1 VPNYGGS
8 SDWRIPALY
17 NYKGEPTSADSKIG
31 WLREALGE
39 AENYQRTQRSYIDMD
54 RALDVIAGVS
64 AADTRQARSLS
75 GVRVNRAK
83 RNVRELVATLSNLR
97 PLWGYKNDN
106 HKYDKQ
112 CLILNKMVNAWWLN
126 TFADRAIRKALQ
138 YAFVMGS
145 GFVSP
150 IWRKD
155 FWASGLGDI
164 HLNVYSPR
172 DVLFIQMPADH
183 NFQGAYAVS
192 IRVRTPIHIAHLIWP
207 EQADRLKPTYMASGS
222 LKRGM
227 GRVSGFVTPIL
238 RRFGLGNARKE
249 EDDTPFPMVDIYHTY
264 IMDASINM
272 GPNELVMG
280 DPDTNWSYKVP
291 VFGSDIPSGL
301 RDEKGNKLSRK
312 AGRSDAML
320 FPNRRLFIASPD
332 NNVELSDGPSPW
344 WIKGV
349 PLVQFNIDDWPWE
362 VNGYSA
368 MRDMA
373 PIQASNNGLMRAIDD
388 AANARLRPNVFYDM
402 DVLAKTLMDDFDFR
416 QGGQSIPVKM
426 QMIETP
432 IKTVLDPRHYEVPAY
447 IPDWI
452 KQQEIRMDHVAGVPD
467 LSALARAKQIPTSE
481 TFDKVMELA
490 GPLVTD
496 MGRNMESSL
505 SQLGQMWSALFF
517 QLMALTPRT
526 VQVLGEDGVTEESFD
541 YEPGNMLPSHLPG
554 EDPNVQSPTPV
565 LDRAK
570 WFMQNFIF
578 HVTPGTL
585 HQVTQM
591 AKKMMNLQLFRASGL
606 PFPMDPWTLA
616 ESMDMNIGPAPTGTT
631 NQFDRWKAWMKIVSE
646 LMPQKGQAQKGRP
659 PSGNQ
664 PPHQVQKG
672 GPGGRSVVSESK

>member
-1 VPNYGGS
+1 VPNYGGT
-8 SDWRIPALY
+8 SDWRIPPQY
-17 NYKGEPTSADSKIG
+17 NFRGELTSSDNKIS

-39 AENYQRTQRSYIDMD
+39 AENYQRTQRSYVDMD
-54 RALDVIAGVS
+54 RALDVVAGVS
-64 AADTRQARSLS
+64 PADTRQARTLS

-97 PLWGYKNDN
+97 PMWGYKNDN
-106 HKYDKQ
+106 HAFDKQ
-112 CLILNKMVNAWWLN
+112 ALILNKMVNAWWLN

-145 GFVSP
+145 GYVSP

-155 FWASGLGDI
+155 FWSHGRGDI
-164 HLNVYSPR
+164 HLNVYGSR
-172 DVLFIQMPADH
+172 DVLFIQLPADH
-183 NFQGAYAVS
+183 NIQGAYAVS
-192 IRVRTPIHIAHLIWP
+192 IRIRTPIHIAHMMWP
-207 EQADRLKPTYMASGS
+207 EQADKLKPTYMASGS

-264 IMDASINM
+264 IMDSTLNM
-272 GPNELVMG
+272 GPDPRVMG
-280 DPDTNWSYKVP
+280 DPDTNWSYTVP
-291 VFGSDIPSGL
+291 VFNSDIPTGL
-301 RDEKGNKLSRK
+301 ADAQGNKTFRK
-312 AGRSDAML
+312 ATRQDAML
-320 FPNRRLFIASPD
+320 YPNRRLFIASPD
-332 NNVELSDGPSPW
+332 NNVELGDGPSPW
-344 WIKGV
+344 WIQGV

-388 AANARLRPNVFYDM
+388 SANARLRPNVFYDM

-416 QGGQSIPVKM
+416 QGGQAIPVKM

-432 IKTVLDPRHYEVPAY
+432 IKAVLDPKHYDVPAY
-447 IPDWI
+447 ITEWI
-452 KQQEIRMDHVAGVPD
+452 KAQEFRMDHVAGVPD
-467 LSALARAKQIPTSE
+467 VSAIARAKQIPTSE
-481 TFDKVMELA
+481 TFDKVMEMA

-505 SQLGQMWSALFF
+505 SQLGQMWMALFF
-517 QLMALTPRT
+517 QFIAITPRT
-526 VQVLGEDGVTEESFD
+526 VQVLGPDGVTEASFD

-554 EDPNVQSPTPV
+554 EDQNVASPTPI

-570 WFMQNFIF
+570 WHMQNFIF

-585 HQVTQM
+585 HNITQM

-616 ESMDMNIGPAPTGTT
+616 ESMDMNIGPTPQGAT
-631 NQFDRWKAWMKIVSE
+631 NQFERWVHWMKLVQQ
-646 LMPQKGQAQKGRP
+646 LMPQKQGQKGRP
-659 PSGNQ
+659 PSGNA

-672 GPGGRSVVSESK
+672 GVGGRSTVVESK